1 MSMTG
6 NMELAVNNP
15 FRYRGY
21 YYDEE
26 SGLYYLNSRYY
37 DPQTGRFINA
47 DSQTDNNAGLVG
59 FNLYAYCANDS
70 ICCYDVHGKSVSAV
84 AGIAGA
90 GSAVPGI
97 GLIIGCSILFVPIP
111 MASSSS
117 IGNIGS
123 LVNLST
129 SEKTLINL
137 GIKTKNKIK
146 REKHKYDYWIA
157 VK

>member
-1 MSMTG
+1 MGKLMSMTG

-59 FNLYAYCANDS
+59 FTC
-70 ICCYDVHGKSVSAV
+70 
-84 AGIAGA
+84 
-90 GSAVPGI
+90 
-97 GLIIGCSILFVPIP
+97 
-111 MASSSS
+111 
-117 IGNIGS
+117 
-123 LVNLST
+123 
-129 SEKTLINL
+129 TLIVLTIRYVVMMYMANQYRRL
-137 GIKTKNKIK
+137 Q
-146 REKHKYDYWIA
+146 
-157 VK
+157 V